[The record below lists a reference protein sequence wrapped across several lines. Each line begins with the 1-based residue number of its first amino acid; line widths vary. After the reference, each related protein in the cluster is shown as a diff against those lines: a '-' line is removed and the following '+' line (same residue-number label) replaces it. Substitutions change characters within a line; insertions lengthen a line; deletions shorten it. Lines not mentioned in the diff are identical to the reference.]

1 MRSIIS
7 TTALLV
13 SVLASTSLAL
23 PQPQRPNK
31 FEDGSI
37 DRRSDFIVTGNT
49 GTIYGNGNDAPLTTA
64 KSTTKYVNGGLT
76 TVIGPG
82 FTAISGNG
90 GSGPLVPLIL
100 TTRVTSG
107 VATVFGPGVFTVLPT
122 ATAAA
127 QDPTETDTAD
137 DTDYADTDA
146 DADTADDADDADT
159 DADTDGDV
167 APQTTPA
174 PTSRPSTGAAAPG
187 VYGASGIALVAGAVA
202 LGAALVAM

>member
-37 DRRSDFIVTGNT
+37 GRRSDFIVNGNT

-76 TVIGPG
+76 TVIGQG

-100 TTRVTSG
+100 TTRTTSG

-137 DTDYADTDA
+137 DADATETDTDT
-146 DADTADDADDADT
+146 DT
-159 DADTDGDV
+159 DV

-174 PTSRPSTGAAAPG
+174 PTSTPSSTPSSSPSTGAAAPG
-187 VYGASGIALVAGAVA
+187 VYGASGVALVAGAVA